1 MTSRMIEVTN
11 STEYEP
17 NCIDRLKS
25 INSIYTDRNIEL
37 VLCDDKEMRV
47 INYDTRAVDKT
58 TDVLSFPYDTEGIDF
73 VETEHIPLGSI
84 VISIDK
90 ARDKSDELGHSMDD
104 ELTLLYVHG
113 LLHILGYDHE
123 VDSGEMRAE
132 ESKVIA
138 GLNLPKS
145 LIVRTDIV

>member
-1 MTSRMIEVTN
+1 MIEVIN

-17 NCIDRLKS
+17 NCIDRLES

-58 TDVLSFPYDTEGIDF
+58 TDVLSFPYDAEGIDF